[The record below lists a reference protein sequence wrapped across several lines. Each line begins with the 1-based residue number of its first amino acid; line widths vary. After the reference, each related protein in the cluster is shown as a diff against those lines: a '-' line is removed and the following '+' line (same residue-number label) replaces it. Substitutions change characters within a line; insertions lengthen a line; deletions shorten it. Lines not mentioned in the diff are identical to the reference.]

1 MQSSGTPLAP
11 PAMKKDSPRVNYIL
25 IRLDEILKQNLAFPN
40 ALKKSSIL
48 YKVGGWCVVQLSREG
63 NELQVLQTPEQTLS
77 AWQQKQ
83 ITDKS
88 VPILFSLFF
97 SAKMRE
103 TTEISQKV
111 KAVEP
116 PGTWAGSGLPSIQ
129 CNSRCCPLISKPLFC
144 VRSSNLS
151 DVSLRL
157 KVSAWDQA
165 GLLANGPQVWV
176 SSGWG
181 FQEIGDWGWDRGLWQ
196 AAQIFGMCLLC
207 LPGGL
212 AVWHQVPL
220 PVNARGQ

>member
-1 MQSSGTPLAP
+1 MPW
-11 PAMKKDSPRVNYIL
+11 KKVQFYTKL
-25 IRLDEILKQNLAFPN
+25 E
-40 ALKKSSIL
+40 
-48 YKVGGWCVVQLSREG
+48 GWCVVQLSREG
-63 NELQVLQTPEQTLS
+63 NELQVLRTPEQTLS

-157 KVSAWDQA
+157 EVSAWDQA

-181 FQEIGDWGWDRGLWQ
+181 FQETGDWGWGRGLWQ
-196 AAQIFGMCLLC
+196 AAQIYGMCLLC
-207 LPGGL
+207 LPGGQAFGIRFHRL
-212 AVWHQVPL
+212 WMLEDNRLEDNRHVTPGLIRFVKALEAQFL
-220 PVNARGQ
+220 PGPCCLRLGWAS